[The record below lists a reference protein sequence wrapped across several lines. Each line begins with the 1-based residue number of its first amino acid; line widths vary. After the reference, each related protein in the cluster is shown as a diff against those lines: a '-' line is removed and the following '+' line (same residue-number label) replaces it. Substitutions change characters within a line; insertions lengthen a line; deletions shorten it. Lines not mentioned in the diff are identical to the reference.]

1 MELSDTTQA
10 LNDRITAGVPATD
23 PDRTQMSSV
32 IECPV
37 CRTQNGGYETYCSE
51 CGFLL
56 ASTPGAPAEEQAAES
71 GYGLIEDRTGRRFP
85 LVVGEN
91 LVGRENAEILLMDG
105 TVSRR
110 HALLTLGDTGLTVTD
125 LASTNGTQIDGVPVS
140 PQTPAA
146 VAGGSVLRFGQ
157 VTLRLEAPGSAPLP
171 SEPTMAIP
179 IEQRVAAAAKS
190 AAAPIAILRS
200 NGAHS
205 EDIAVRG
212 AATSIGRRP
221 QNDHAISGDPFVS
234 GAHARVEIIG
244 GTITL
249 TDVGSTNGTF
259 VNGARL
265 QAHQPCT
272 LADGDEI
279 QIGKGLYTLER
290 NVVPEPT
297 DDAQKL
303 EWDEAAAERQPPP
316 ADSAAS
322 GSASTGSAS
331 TSSASTGSADGGN
344 DGRTETGPL

>member
-10 LNDRITAGVPATD
+10 LNDRITVGVPATD

-110 HALLTLGDTGLTVTD
+110 HAVLTLGDTGLTVTD

-140 PQTPAA
+140 PQTPVA

-157 VTLRLEAPGSAPLP
+157 VTLRLEALGGALP
-171 SEPTMAIP
+171 SEPTMAIT
-179 IEQRVAAAAKS
+179 IEQRVAAAAES

-200 NGAHS
+200 NGAQS
-205 EDIAVRG
+205 EDIAVRRT
-212 AATSIGRRP
+212 ATSIGRRP
-221 QNDHAISGDPFVS
+221 QNDHVIAGDPFVS
-234 GAHARVEIIG
+234 GAHARVEVVD

-290 NVVPEPT
+290 NVVSEPT

-316 ADSAAS
+316 ADSAS
-322 GSASTGSAS
+322 SGSAS
-331 TSSASTGSADGGN
+331 TSSADGVD
-344 DGRTETGPL
+344 DGRTEASPL